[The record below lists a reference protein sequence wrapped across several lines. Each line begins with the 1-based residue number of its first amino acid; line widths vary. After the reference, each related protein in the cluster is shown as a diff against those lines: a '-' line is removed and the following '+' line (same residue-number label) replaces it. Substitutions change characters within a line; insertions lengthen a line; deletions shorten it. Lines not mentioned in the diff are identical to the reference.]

1 MNFWIITLNVEVA
14 INDKKTMKIIAY
26 EMKYVNDRVE
36 KSDIV
41 CIPFEV
47 EFFQG
52 YMRIYNECF
61 YEMRKALDIQ
71 PYNFLNEYNQ
81 IVEKVKDIYLLLNQ
95 GEIIGSVACYGN
107 EIDDLIV
114 NKKFQHKG
122 YGKQLLLWGM
132 QHIRAKSNEPITLH
146 VAEWNNDA
154 FMLYKKVGFEIANV
168 EKIR

>member
-1 MNFWIITLNVEVA
+1 ME
-14 INDKKTMKIIAY
+14 IIAY

-61 YEMRKALDIQ
+61 YEMRKAFDIQ

-154 FMLYKKVGFEIANV
+154 FMLYKKVGFEIVNV